1 MALAVLRGLGADR
14 GLTWAGRRSIRPA
27 VGGGFLTS
35 LLRRG
40 WIDRGRGL
48 SGVIFSV
55 GHGESPASLLAI
67 LVGADGTDR
76 VPGGRQA
83 TPNGE
88 SCLDY
93 DTGLYV
99 RWLAVNGGCPKPGWE
114 RMTNRKRHG
123 VADVCVTLML
133 AAWMLP
139 GSSRVLAAQTD
150 SAAAP
155 GSVIPGLFQQAPATQ
170 GYGVAGATPSA
181 SQPQSQ
187 LQSQPQ
193 MDGPNGSPAGQ
204 PSGTPNAAR
213 DTRSQA
219 ERNDALR
226 QRQNAPDRLT
236 DFQQLILQTTGQQVP
251 IFGASLF
258 TDAPSTFAPVEDI
271 PVTPDYV
278 VGPGDELRLQLW
290 GQVNREGAYT
300 VDRSGSISVPQLG
313 TVHVAGVR
321 AADLNSF
328 LRSQFSRVYRNF
340 DLNANLGQLRSIQIF
355 VVGQARH
362 PGSYT
367 ISSLSTLLNALLVS
381 GGASP
386 QGSLRDI
393 QLRRGS
399 EPARHFDLYDLLL
412 RGDKSKDQR
421 LLPGDVIF
429 IPPVGP
435 QVALLGS
442 VNNPAIYELRSEAG
456 ELRSGAGEPGSEA
469 GGETKLADLLAL
481 SGGASNLAS
490 EAEIR
495 LERVYEHELRSI
507 TTVSA
512 AERGSVALR
521 NGDVISVI
529 SIIDRFRNAVTL
541 RGNVANPGRYPWR
554 AGMHVTD
561 LLPSK
566 EALITRDYWLRRNQ
580 LGIGLSPRE
589 SAQPAATEGSL
600 QVAAS
605 ATPGG
610 GASTSRGAAST
621 PGSSGSASGGG
632 NSVASALA
640 STGALFAPATDVVL
654 SAPDID
660 WSYAVVERQSADT
673 LKTSLIPFNLG
684 RAVMDHDAT
693 QNPELLPND
702 VVTIF
707 STADIRVPIAQQ
719 TRFVRLEGEFKAAGV
734 YSVQPGETLRQLV
747 ARAGGFTPDAY
758 LYASQFTRIS
768 TQRVERQ
775 RLSDYADQL
784 EAQVTAVNARNS
796 SRAVSDLDT
805 SASASATSSARAA
818 IARLRQLDPI
828 GRIVL
833 QLKPDSEGDG
843 ALPDLALE
851 DGDRFIVPKIS
862 SNVYVEGQVYSA
874 NAFVFEPG
882 RRTTRYLK
890 LAGGPDREADK
901 SRSFILRA
909 DGSVLSRQYA
919 DVNHALIFPGD
930 TIVMPPMI
938 SKRAL
943 LRDLVDISSVI
954 GQFGIGVAAI
964 NVLK

>member
-1 MALAVLRGLGADR
+1 MTKKKKLHGVAEVATREPGPRHNALIYDLLAPAWAGLGLRGLGATSADR
-14 GLTWAGRRSIRPA
+14 QLRSHARAHGACYGGLR
-27 VGGGFLTS
+27 
-35 LLRRG
+35 LR
-40 WIDRGRGL
+40 
-48 SGVIFSV
+48 
-55 GHGESPASLLAI
+55 
-67 LVGADGTDR
+67 T
-76 VPGGRQA
+76 
-83 TPNGE
+83 
-88 SCLDY
+88 
-93 DTGLYV
+93 
-99 RWLAVNGGCPKPGWE
+99 
-114 RMTNRKRHG
+114 
-123 VADVCVTLML
+123 
-133 AAWMLP
+133 
-139 GSSRVLAAQTD
+139 VLAALLVTGC
-150 SAAAP
+150 SVCAAAAQGTSAGTLGQTMP
-155 GSVIPGLFQQAPATQ
+155 GVYT
-170 GYGVAGATPSA
+170 
-181 SQPQSQ
+181 
-187 LQSQPQ
+187 
-193 MDGPNGSPAGQ
+193 SPAGQ
-204 PSGTPNAAR
+204 GSQPAAGTLPTGQTDPNQVDAPAGSLRGLPNGAPNTARGNESAATQVPR
-213 DTRSQA
+213 DDSQRRR
-219 ERNDALR
+219 ENTPDQPTEF
-226 QRQNAPDRLT
+226 QRL
-236 DFQQLILQTTGQQVP
+236 LLETTGEQVP

-258 TDAPSTFAPVEDI
+258 TDAPSTFAPVGDI

-278 VGPGDELRLQLW
+278 VGPGDEVRLQLW

-328 LRSQFSRVYRNF
+328 LRSEFSRVYRNF

-355 VVGQARH
+355 VVGQARY

-367 ISSLSTLLNALLVS
+367 ISSLSTLLNALLAS

-393 QLRRGS
+393 QLRRGN
-399 EPARHFDLYDLLL
+399 EAAQHFDLYDLLL
-412 RGDKSKDQR
+412 LGDKSKDLR

-442 VNNPAIYELRSEAG
+442 VNNQAIYELKS
-456 ELRSGAGEPGSEA
+456 ELR
-469 GGETKLADLLAL
+469 GETSLADLLAL
-481 SGGASNLAS
+481 SGGASNLAA
-490 EAEIR
+490 EADIR
-495 LERVYEHELRSI
+495 LERVYQHEVRSI
-507 TTVSA
+507 LTVGA
-512 AERGSVALR
+512 AERGSTVLR
-521 NGDVISVI
+521 NGDVITVI

-566 EALITRDYWLRRNQ
+566 EALITRDYWLRHNQ
-580 LGIGLSPRE
+580 LGVGLSAPRE
-589 SAQPAATEGSL
+589 ANTQPAATEGAL

-605 ATPGG
+605 PTPGG

-640 STGALFAPATDVVL
+640 SSGALFSPRTDVVL

-660 WSYAVVERQSADT
+660 WTYAVIERQSADT

-684 RAVMDHDAT
+684 RAVLDHDAL

-747 ARAGGFTPDAY
+747 ARAGGFTSDAY
-758 LYASQFTRIS
+758 LYASQFTRLS

-775 RLSDYADQL
+775 RLNDYADQL
-784 EAQVTAVNARNS
+784 DAQVTAASARNS
-796 SRAVSDLDT
+796 ARAISDLDSSSAT
-805 SASASATSSARAA
+805 SVTSSARAA
-818 IARLRQLDPI
+818 IARLRQLEPI

-833 QLKPDSEGDG
+833 QLKPDSEGDA
-843 ALPDLALE
+843 ALPELALE

-909 DGSVLSRQYA
+909 DGSVVSRQYA
-919 DVNHALIFPGD
+919 NVDHALIFPGD
-930 TIVMPPMI
+930 TIVIPPVI
-938 SKRAL
+938 SRRAL

-954 GQFGIGVAAI
+954 GQFGFGIAAI
-964 NVLK
+964 NLLR